1 MTPDIEISVDPRPDL
16 EAFAALSVAAW
27 GTPWTGSY
35 DLENVLR
42 RSLVHLGAYRDGML
56 VGYVNVAWDGAM
68 HAFLLDPMVHP
79 DLRRKGL
86 GSALVRRATD
96 LARERGA
103 AWLHVDCEPHLAKFY
118 ERCGFRPTKAGLI
131 RL

>member
-1 MTPDIEISVDPRPDL
+1 VTEIRVDPVPDRT
-16 EAFAALSVAAW
+16 AFAALYVAAW
-27 GTPWTGSY
+27 GTPWDDSY
-35 DLENVLR
+35 DLANVLSL
-42 RSLVHLGAYRDGML
+42 SLVHLGAYDGETL

-79 DLRRKGL
+79 DHRRSGL
-86 GSALVRRATD
+86 GSALVRRATA

-103 AWLHVDCEPHLAKFY
+103 TWLHVDYEPHLAAFY
-118 ERCGFRPTKAGLI
+118 ERCGFRPTQAGLI